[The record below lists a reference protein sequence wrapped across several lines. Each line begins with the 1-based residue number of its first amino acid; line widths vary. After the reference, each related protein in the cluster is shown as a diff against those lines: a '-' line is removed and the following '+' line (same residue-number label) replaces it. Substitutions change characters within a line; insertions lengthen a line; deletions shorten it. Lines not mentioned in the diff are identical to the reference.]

1 MCSRGVCPTVASH
14 NDISFSASLSL
25 SLSFFS
31 PHRILR
37 KFHYLL
43 NPKQVFNLDN
53 GGPTPGYGDTILTPN
68 FSPFPL
74 SLWRVY
80 LYVTSPHPLLFV
92 YLSFLPFYS
101 LSLPFL
107 ISTLPPGG
115 TQELSLCLTLGGSLL
130 HVLFIWLTGRAGWY
144 VILSYLQD
152 CVSWCLHIESS
163 GRRKEFPFHCY
174 SVVLLQF
181 CCGSF

>member
-1 MCSRGVCPTVASH
+1 M
-14 NDISFSASLSL
+14 ISPSLPLSL